1 MSMIEKAIKVFEAA
15 IGKERTLTD
24 SEALQRYH
32 YATIAVE
39 RVIDAV
45 LRPDSLEDVQKI
57 VKIANEFEISL
68 YPISTGNNWGYGSA
82 NPVRDHNVIEDL
94 SRMNRIVQVNTELAY
109 AVIEPGVTQRQLYEH
124 LSKHRTGLMM
134 DPTGSGPSCSVL
146 GNTVERGYGISPYGD
161 HFASVS
167 GMEVVL
173 ANGEVLRTSFGHY
186 ENAKATHTFK
196 YGVGPYL
203 DGIFT
208 QSNFGI
214 VTKIGIWLMPQPE
227 HFEACYFSCTSESD
241 LGPLIDAVRWL
252 LLNGVIK
259 SSINLVYRNRVLTM
273 LTQYPWKEM
282 AGKTPLDDKVSK
294 SIARTKKVGAWNGV
308 GALYGTKAEVRAAK
322 KVIKRTLRGKVARLT
337 FLSDRTLR
345 LLERF
350 QTVFEFFLRMNIPE
364 MLKVL
369 KPSYGILKGKPSE
382 VSLASPYWRTK
393 KPPPP
398 QGINPAKDNC
408 GLIWFSPV
416 VPMTRGNAEEFI
428 GIIEP
433 IFARHG
439 FEACITFTTV
449 TPRAFDCTLPIL
461 YNKDNPDEAN
471 RASGCYEEL
480 VSECMKAGYVPYRFG
495 IQSMAELAGR
505 KDVFWDVVEGLKG
518 ALDPKG
524 ILSPGRYSR

>member
-1 MSMIEKAIKVFEAA
+1 MLQEAIKAFEEA
-15 IGKERTLTD
+15 IGREYTLTSD
-24 SEALQRYH
+24 AQLERYH
-32 YATIAVE
+32 YSTIPVL

-45 LRPDSLEDVQKI
+45 LLPNSVRDVQEI
-57 VKIANEFEISL
+57 VKIANDFKISL

-82 NPVRDHNVIEDL
+82 NPVRGHNVIVDL
-94 SRMNRIVQVNTELAY
+94 SRMNRIIEVNRELAY
-109 AVIEPGVTQRQLYEH
+109 AVIEPGVTQHQLYEYLH
-124 LSKHRTGLMM
+124 KHRTGLMM

-161 HFASVS
+161 HFAYVS

-196 YGVGPYL
+196 WGVGPYL

-214 VTKIGIWLMPQPE
+214 VTKIGIWLMPEPE
-227 HFEACYFSCTSESD
+227 HFEACYFSCDNESD

-252 LLNGVIK
+252 LLNNVIR
-259 SSINLVYRNRVLTM
+259 SSVNLVHRNRVLTM
-273 LTQYPWKEM
+273 LSRYPWKEM
-282 AGKTPLDDKVSK
+282 SGKAPLDDEVSK

-308 GALYGTKAEVRAAK
+308 GALYGTKEEVRAAK
-322 KVIKRTLRGKVARLT
+322 KVIRRTLRGEVARLN
-337 FLSDRTLR
+337 FVSDKALL

-350 QTVFEFFLRMNIPE
+350 QGLFGLLLGMNIPE
-364 MLKVL
+364 MLRVL
-369 KPSYGILKGKPSE
+369 KPSHGILRGKPSE
-382 VSLASPYWRTK
+382 VSLASPYWRAK
-393 KPPPP
+393 KTPPAKD
-398 QGINPAKDNC
+398 INPAKDNC

-416 VPMTRGNAEEFI
+416 VPMTRENAEEFI
-428 GIIEP
+428 SIIQP

-439 FEACITFTTV
+439 FEPCITFTTV

-461 YNKDNPDEAN
+461 YDKDDPDETKRAN
-471 RASGCYEEL
+471 ACYEEL
-480 VSECMKAGYVPYRFG
+480 LSECMKAGYIPYRFG
-495 IQSMAELAGR
+495 IQSMAELTGR
-505 KDVFWDVVEGLKG
+505 KDVFWDVVERLKD
-518 ALDPKG
+518 ALDPGG